1 VNEQYQKNKIVFREH
16 YSDRNM
22 PYLDNS
28 EYVIFIKHNPEF
40 DFVLLT
46 NIYHRCHPASMQATD
61 FNVDIIKKLHENLM
75 VSLANTDKGFR
86 NNWYTKLVE
95 RHFAQTEKQQATE
108 LPVFNFDYASFFDL
122 NKFLSELKKTADFLN
137 QSLRF
142 DISLTELWQE
152 FIERN
157 QGYQDYLH
165 SRYLLEQVYQGNSA
179 PIKPDWKIHAYMNS
193 IISKTFDFWYGPLF
207 EGEGYPIDTKEIT
220 NMIIDHVKT
229 FDQQF

>member
-1 VNEQYQKNKIVFREH
+1 MFRDH
-16 YSDRNM
+16 YSVGSM
-22 PYLDNS
+22 PYPDNFK
-28 EYVIFIKHNPEF
+28 YVIFIKHNPEF

-46 NIYHRCHPASMQATD
+46 NIYHRCHPASMQVTD
-61 FNVDIIKKLHENLM
+61 FNVDIIKKLHEDSMAL
-75 VSLANTDKGFR
+75 LANTDNDFK

-122 NKFLSELKKTADFLN
+122 TKFLFELKKTANFLN
-137 QSLRF
+137 QSLQF

-165 SRYLLEQVYQGNSA
+165 GQYLLEQVYQGNSA
-179 PIKPDWKIHAYMNS
+179 PIKLDWKIHAYVNS
-193 IISKTFDFWYGPLF
+193 IISKTFDLWDGPLF
-207 EGEGYPIDTKEIT
+207 EGERYPLDTKEIT

-229 FDQQF
+229 FDQRF